1 VEAFNLVVYGEE
13 ALDDQQ
19 MTLAK
24 VCWRRLRSPQY
35 WPARLEAWFLQA
47 KG

>member
-1 VEAFNLVVYGEE
+1 VVYGEE

-35 WPARLEAWFLQA
+35 WPARLKAWFLQA